1 MGRALGWNDRGMRA
15 YLLTAPRWVLS
26 LLHGLPFGFVLATA
40 ILWDRQASAQ
50 QIIGL
55 GLVSG
60 LVYGVGVAFAGE
72 KERREVRTVIGD
84 ASPDRLRTVCR
95 ASRRGPVPAD
105 PEVRASSLRLARH
118 DAAKAQRGLILAI
131 PFGLLLTVA
140 AVTKINESPVLI
152 LVAALFPVTLAYQVF
167 ATRRLKQR
175 VELLG

>member
-1 MGRALGWNDRGMRA
+1 MRA

-72 KERREVRTVIGD
+72 KERREARTVIGEV
-84 ASPDRLRTVCR
+84 SPDRLRAVCR

-105 PEVRASSLRLARH
+105 PEVRASSLRLAGH
-118 DAAKAQRGLILAI
+118 DAAKAQRGLILTI

-140 AVTKINESPVLI
+140 AITKAGESPVFIVLA
-152 LVAALFPVTLAYQVF
+152 VLFAVGLGYQLF
-167 ATRRLKQR
+167 ATRQLKHRAQ
-175 VELLG
+175 LLGADGS